1 MSGYRATLLR
11 TGLVLIVSI
20 IAIGAFGLG
29 GSASANGGSED
40 DPTATPVATVESV
53 QADNPD
59 DKIGDQYIRGP
70 WLPIQQLLWV
80 STPNGQYLV
89 RGDDPYGIGGDNDN
103 HKMEYLMHRRYV
115 PIVHK
120 ECYPDADGK
129 GPDADETNSIWLMMS
144 CRLGK
149 VVGVMTWSAVGIG
162 ILSLAWGALMYV
174 SDSGS
179 GGERSGQLRMMVS
192 GPVVGIFICLAAY
205 QFAYVAY
212 GALSFAYTRYLY
224 DLSRWVPGLGS

>member
-1 MSGYRATLLR
+1 MAAYKAIVLRGVFAALLA
-11 TGLVLIVSI
+11 LV
-20 IAIGAFGLG
+20 AFGALG
-29 GSASANGGSED
+29 IGQVASANGD
-40 DPTATPVATVESV
+40 DPPTPDPSPVSDPTPE
-53 QADNPD
+53 N
-59 DKIGDQYIRGP
+59 DKIGDHYIRGP

-80 STPNGQYLV
+80 STINGKYLV
-89 RGDDPYGIGGDNDN
+89 RKDDPYGIGGDNDN

-212 GALSFAYTRYLY
+212 GALSFAFTRYLY
-224 DLSRWVPGLGS
+224 DLSRWVPALGS